1 LKGKLL
7 EERIRELPSSEYI
20 MELQERLTLSFQIRK
35 GPSALRSFS
44 LSLSLSLPLFNYF
57 VF

>member
-44 LSLSLSLPLFNYF
+44 LSLSLSPLFNYF